1 MPFRADPEKEYYA
14 ILGLKEDAST
24 EEIRKAYRKLA
35 LHYHPDRNR
44 GNPGAEERFKAISEA
59 YGVLTDPE
67 KRRVYDLSRAT
78 GGHVGREPEADGY
91 SSQEDILRDLL
102 KNRDAAAVFDELTR
116 EFQRMGFRFDDAF
129 VRHMFFGG
137 GRGVVFGGIFFG
149 GPLFGGRRGEDVFG
163 AFGRRRAERTPPP
176 FGAQR
181 ANPQLDDWAADD
193 RRGWESRGFF
203 GMLTQAVKGIAS
215 GLGRVVRGALGA
227 GRGDDV
233 TEDFPITAAEAK
245 FGAKRRFRL
254 HRSGEAEDI
263 VVTIPAG
270 VQPGTKLRLRGK
282 GEKGAG
288 GAGDLYLRIEI
299 S

>member
-14 ILGLKEDAST
+14 ILGLKEDASL

-59 YGVLTDPE
+59 YGVLSDPE
-67 KRRVYDLSRAT
+67 KRRAYDLSRAY
-78 GGHVGREPEADGY
+78 GASPRRPEAGAY

-102 KNRDAAAVFDELTR
+102 RNREAAAVFEELTR

-137 GRGVVFGGIFFG
+137 GRGVMFGGIFFG

-163 AFGRRRAERTPPP
+163 AFGRRPSRPVDRPRAS
-176 FGAQR
+176 
-181 ANPQLDDWAADD
+181 PQLDDRAADE
-193 RRGWESRGFF
+193 RRGWESRGLW
-203 GMLTQAVKGIAS
+203 GSLAQAVKGLAG
-215 GLGRVVRGALGA
+215 GLGRMVRGALG
-227 GRGDDV
+227 GGERGEDV
-233 TEDFPITAAEAK
+233 TQDFPITAAEARY
-245 FGAKRRFRL
+245 GSKRRFRL
-254 HRSGEAEDI
+254 HRDGEAEDI

-270 VQPGTKLRLRGK
+270 VQVGTKLRLRGK
-282 GEKGAG
+282 GARGAG
-288 GAGDLYLRIEI
+288 GAGDLYLRIDI